1 MTIGIVVHAAL
12 TLIVAMSVIAMIYHE
27 ARGNP

>member
-1 MTIGIVVHAAL
+1 MSIGVIVHAAL
-12 TLIVAMSVIAMIYHE
+12 TLIIAMSVIAMIYHE